1 MTSHDFK
8 VAVINN
14 EGIKI
19 LGKLDDEDFHVHL
32 LRKYTLEKYPESEI
46 APHVPNLE
54 ASYLAACLCYLHN
67 DIVLLNTT
75 SNSSFKSLLI
85 CMKED
90 ISEEQRE
97 KLDAFLDGY
106 DDYDVEI
113 IDKAEDKTLYSKE
126 FNHYSDKDIHVGI
139 DKHVKKE
146 IKRKTR

>member
-1 MTSHDFK
+1 MTNNDFK
-8 VAVINN
+8 VAIINN
-14 EGIKI
+14 EGIKV

-32 LRKYTLEKYPESEI
+32 LRKYTLENYPQSEI

-54 ASYLAACLCYLHN
+54 AGYLAACLCYLHN

-90 ISEEQRE
+90 ITEKQRE

-126 FNHYSDKDIHVGI
+126 FNHYSDKDIHLGI

-146 IKRKTR
+146 TKRKTR